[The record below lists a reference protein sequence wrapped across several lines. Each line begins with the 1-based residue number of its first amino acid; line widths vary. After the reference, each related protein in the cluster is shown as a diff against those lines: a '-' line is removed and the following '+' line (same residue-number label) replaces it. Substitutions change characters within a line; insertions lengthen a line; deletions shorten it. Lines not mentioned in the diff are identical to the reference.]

1 MPDRSNATYFSR
13 HRRWLIP
20 LILFSLSFAV
30 RLVHLVQVQ
39 SMPTFDF
46 PVMDEKYHVELSSR
60 INSENGYGAE
70 PFYRAP
76 LYPYLFAF
84 LHKITGWSLFWPRFI
99 QVVLGSLLPVLIFLF
114 GRKLFGD
121 RVALWAG
128 AVAVVYPT
136 FLYYDISLL
145 ITSLMILLTLLLTWQ
160 LYRCQERAGP
170 VNFLIAGAMLG
181 LAGLARP
188 NILVLGP
195 ALVIW
200 IWFNIRPLTGLK
212 KAITGYVIIGLAAFI
227 VILPVTVR
235 NYVEG
240 NDRVI
245 IAWQGGFNFYL
256 GNNRLASGWSATVP
270 GIDFTWEGGYREAIA
285 IAEQTTGKELKPSEV
300 SSFWYDRAFEEI
312 DRDPGAFVALMVKK
326 LRLFFNGYEIP
337 NNQDMYFV
345 GNFSSVLKLLMF
357 AGPVFFPFGIVA
369 PLALLGIV
377 FSLGQWRKY
386 LLLYLVLAAYVV
398 TLLLFFVCARFR
410 QPLMPILILF
420 AVFGAYSIYRQLADR
435 KWKILIPSIL
445 VLALLMVESN
455 HDMLH
460 LDRTRLDAENR
471 LNMGMAY
478 LEQDQLS
485 EAFAEFRRSV
495 LIDSTFASGYNNLG
509 IVATRRGNL
518 AEACEHFRKAVRFEP
533 FAPDR
538 YANLATCLAERGD
551 IASAVQVME
560 RAVQAIPNHPAVLY
574 KLGMTYAEAGRVED
588 ARRAMEGSLRLDP
601 YNIEVQQMYR
611 RLGGSQR

>member
-1 MPDRSNATYFSR
+1 MPDNSNATRLNHY
-13 HRRWLIP
+13 RRWLIP

-30 RLVHLVQVQ
+30 RLAHLVQVQ
-39 SMPTFDF
+39 SMPTFNF
-46 PVMDEKYHVELSSR
+46 PVMDEKYHVELSAR
-60 INSENGYGAE
+60 INSDDGYGAE

-76 LYPYLFAF
+76 LYPYVFAF
-84 LHKITGWSLFWPRFI
+84 LHRITGWSLFWPRLI

-114 GRKLFGD
+114 GRKLFGNP
-121 RVALWAG
+121 VALSAG

-136 FLYYDISLL
+136 FLYYDVSLL
-145 ITSLMILLTLLLTWQ
+145 ITSLMILLTLLLVWQ

-170 VNFLIAGAMLG
+170 VNFLVAGVMLG

-195 ALVIW
+195 VLIVW
-200 IWFNIRPLTGLK
+200 IWLIIRPLTGLR
-212 KAITGYVIIGLAAFI
+212 KAITGYVLIGLAAFV
-227 VILPVTVR
+227 VILPVTIR
-235 NYVEG
+235 NYAQG
-240 NDRVI
+240 NDRVF

-285 IAEQTTGKELKPSEV
+285 IAEQTTGKRLKPSEV
-300 SSFWYDRAFEEI
+300 SSFWYDRAFEDI
-312 DRDPGAFVALMVKK
+312 GRDPGAFVALMVKK

-345 GNFSSVLKLLMF
+345 RNFSWVLKILMF
-357 AGPVFFPFGIVA
+357 AGPVFFPFGIIA
-369 PLALLGIV
+369 PLALLGIA

-410 QPLMPILILF
+410 QPLMPILLLF
-420 AVFGAYSIYRQLADR
+420 AVFGVHGIYRQLVDR
-435 KWKILIPSIL
+435 RWKVLIPS
-445 VLALLMVESN
+445 VLALALLLVESN

-478 LEQDQLS
+478 LERGQLS
-485 EAFAEFRRSV
+485 EAYAEFKKSV
-495 LIDSTFASGYNNLG
+495 LIDSTFASGHNNLG
-509 IVATRRGNL
+509 IVATRRGNV
-518 AEACEHFRKAVRFEP
+518 AEACEHFRKAVKFEP
-533 FAPDR
+533 FVPDR

-551 IASAVQVME
+551 IAAAVQVME
-560 RAVQAIPNHPAVLY
+560 KAVQAIPNHPAVLC
-574 KLGMTYAEAGRVED
+574 KLGMIYAEAGRIED

-601 YNIEVQQMYR
+601 YNVEVQQMYR
-611 RLGGSQR
+611 RLSGSGR